1 LQIKELK
8 KRVCEANLALVKHRL
23 VNSTFGNVSGIDR
36 KLGMVAIKPSG
47 VPYND
52 LTPEKIVV
60 VDLSGKVVDGNLKP
74 SMDTMT
80 HLMLYLSWSEIG
92 GVCHT
97 HSPFATAFAQA
108 EKPIPCLGTT
118 HADHF
123 YGEIPVTRQLRM
135 MEVRTDYEKNT
146 GRVILET
153 FKKIKPMEM
162 PGVLVAKH
170 GPFTW
175 GKDEMDAVNNSLLLE
190 EIAKMTFMTFQ
201 LNQKIRPVAK
211 YILDQHY
218 LRKHGPKAIYGQNKK

>member
-1 LQIKELK
+1 MQIKELK

>member
-23 VNSTFGNVSGIDR
+23 VISTFGNVSGIDR
-36 KLGMVAIKPSG
+36 KLGIVAIKPSG

-201 LNQKIRPVAK
+201 LNPKIRPVAK

>member
-1 LQIKELK
+1 MQIKELK
-8 KRVCEANLALVKHRL
+8 KRVCAANLALVKHRL
-23 VNSTFGNVSGIDR
+23 VISTFGNVSGIDR

-60 VDLSGKVVDGNLKP
+60 VDLSGKVVEGNLKP

-153 FKKIKPMEM
+153 LKKIKPMEM

>member
-1 LQIKELK
+1 MQIKELK

-23 VNSTFGNVSGIDR
+23 VISTFGNVSGIDR
-36 KLGMVAIKPSG
+36 KLGIVAIKPSG

-201 LNQKIRPVAK
+201 LNPKIRPVAK

>member
-1 LQIKELK
+1 MQIKELK

-23 VNSTFGNVSGIDR
+23 VISTFGNVSGIDR
-36 KLGMVAIKPSG
+36 KLGIVAIKPSG

-60 VDLSGKVVDGNLKP
+60 VDLNGKVVDGDLKP

-153 FKKIKPMEM
+153 LKKIKPMEM

-201 LNQKIRPVAK
+201 LNPKIRPVAK

>member
-23 VNSTFGNVSGIDR
+23 VISTFGNVSGIDR

-60 VDLSGKVVDGNLKP
+60 VDLNGKVVDGDLKP

-153 FKKIKPMEM
+153 LKKIKPMEM

-201 LNQKIRPVAK
+201 LNPKIRPVAK

>member
-23 VNSTFGNVSGIDR
+23 VISTFGNVSGIDR

-60 VDLSGKVVDGNLKP
+60 VDLNGKVVDGDLKP

-201 LNQKIRPVAK
+201 LNPKIRPVAK

>member
-1 LQIKELK
+1 VI
-8 KRVCEANLALVKHRL
+8 
-23 VNSTFGNVSGIDR
+23 STFGNVSGIDR
-36 KLGMVAIKPSG
+36 KLGIVAIKPSG

-201 LNQKIRPVAK
+201 LNPKIRPVAK

>member
-8 KRVCEANLALVKHRL
+8 KRVCAANLALVKHRL
-23 VNSTFGNVSGIDR
+23 VISTFGNVSGIDR

-60 VDLSGKVVDGNLKP
+60 VDLSGKVVEGNLKP

-153 FKKIKPMEM
+153 LKKIKPMEM

>member
-1 LQIKELK
+1 MQIKELK

-23 VNSTFGNVSGIDR
+23 VISTFGNVSGIDR

-201 LNQKIRPVAK
+201 LNPKIRPVAK

>member
-1 LQIKELK
+1 MQIKELK

-23 VNSTFGNVSGIDR
+23 VISTFGNVSGIDR

-60 VDLSGKVVDGNLKP
+60 VDLNGKVVDGDLKP

-153 FKKIKPMEM
+153 LKKIKPMEM

-201 LNQKIRPVAK
+201 LNPKIRPVAK